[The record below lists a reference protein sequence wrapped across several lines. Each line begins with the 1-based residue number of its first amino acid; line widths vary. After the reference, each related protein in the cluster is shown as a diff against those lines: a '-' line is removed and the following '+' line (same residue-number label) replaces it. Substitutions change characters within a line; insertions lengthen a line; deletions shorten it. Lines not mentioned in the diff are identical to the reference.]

1 MANSFFDDDDE
12 EGEEEEEDDREI
24 SRCPSLFF
32 GLL

>member
-24 SRCPSLFF
+24 SRCPWLFF

>member
-12 EGEEEEEDDREI
+12 EGEEEDDDREI
-24 SRCPSLFF
+24 SRCPWLFF